1 MIHRRDEFRGAQ
13 ATIDKVHQLAKDG
26 KINLFTQYQMAS
38 VKGDKNLESIDIK
51 HDNNEIKNLKTDYV
65 LGFFGLIMQLGPI
78 ANWGLNID
86 KKTIEVDTEKFETN
100 QKGIYAVGDIC
111 NYPGKLKLILSGFHE
126 GALAA
131 RACFKL
137 ARPNEKYRFEFT
149 TSSKTIKERLGVKK
163 VIELYSANTP
173 NGKKISIML
182 EEIGY
187 EYKVINIDLNKG
199 DQFKPEFKK
208 ISPFSKIPVIID
220 QDNNKNIF
228 ESGAILMYLAEQ
240 SGKFY
245 DTKDRLEINQW
256 LMAQM
261 GYVGPMLGQ
270 HHQFH
275 HYNPGKSQFG
285 EERYFKISKRIYEEL
300 DERLSK
306 SRFLAGENYT
316 IADIGTFPW
325 IARHEWH
332 DIGLKNYKNLTR
344 WYVEISEREAV
355 KKGFKFMNKDEV
367 PPKP

>member
-1 MIHRRDEFRGAQ
+1 
-13 ATIDKVHQLAKDG
+13 
-26 KINLFTQYQMAS
+26 
-38 VKGDKNLESIDIK
+38 
-51 HDNNEIKNLKTDYV
+51 
-65 LGFFGLIMQLGPI
+65 
-78 ANWGLNID
+78 
-86 KKTIEVDTEKFETN
+86 
-100 QKGIYAVGDIC
+100 
-111 NYPGKLKLILSGFHE
+111 
-126 GALAA
+126 
-131 RACFKL
+131 
-137 ARPNEKYRFEFT
+137 
-149 TSSKTIKERLGVKK
+149 
-163 VIELYSANTP
+163 
-173 NGKKISIML
+173 ML

-208 ISPFSKIPVIID
+208 ISPLSKIPVIID

-300 DERLSK
+300 DERLSET
-306 SRFLAGENYT
+306 RFLAGENYT

-344 WYVEISEREAV
+344 WYVEISERDAV